1 MGTEPKG
8 VLVALNAGAPRYA
21 SEDVRQALHAAAA
34 ERGIPCW
41 FLTLPKGPTI
51 PAVLDQEIEK
61 LAQQGLSRIVAA
73 GGDGTIGAVA
83 GAITR
88 QAAGNG
94 SLEMGIVAS
103 GTANVLAGEL
113 GIPSTLAQAAAVAI
127 GSDRTIQVDAIEIA
141 GRCVLTQVG
150 IGPDAMMIRDT
161 SHGRREKLGRIA
173 YILTFLRRALRHP
186 SRRFVVTIDG
196 DRVPAAAWQIVAA
209 NAGTLGMPP
218 FTWGPRIDPT
228 DGIIDVC
235 IYDIRGV
242 WDSLTFFFRMVSG
255 RHHRGGNTRF
265 LRAREEVL
273 IESDVPMLVQ
283 GDGEILGR
291 TPVRLRLVPKA
302 VSVVVARAPEPTGTD
317 TPRAASAA
325 GEVGDTAQAA
335 PSVREEVDAMMAQQS
350 QTWVLQGAL
359 RHPVAAFGAF
369 DAALFLRV
377 NGLLLGSFTDRVL
390 TVASRVMHY
399 GEGWGLVVLAMV
411 VVDPRKGMLAAVE
424 ILPVLWLTMLTV
436 NFPLKRFFR
445 RRRPFL
451 AFVKARVLGP
461 RPKDFSLP
469 SGHSAAAF
477 AGALLLTTHIPVLG
491 PLFYAIALIVALS
504 RIYLGVHYPS
514 DVVLGAVA
522 GTVLATA
529 YRALLHAITPL

>member
-1 MGTEPKG
+1 MGTEPRG

-21 SEDVRQALHAAAA
+21 SEEVRQALHAAAA

-41 FLTLPKGPTI
+41 FVTLPKGPAI
-51 PAVLDQEIEK
+51 PPLLDREVEN
-61 LAQQGLSRIVAA
+61 LAPQGLSRIVAA

-83 GAITR
+83 GAIAR
-88 QAAGNG
+88 HAAGNG

-113 GIPSTLAQAAAVAI
+113 GIPSTLAEAAAVAI

-150 IGPDAMMIRDT
+150 IGPDATMIRDT
-161 SHGRREKLGRIA
+161 PRSHQEKLGRIA
-173 YILTFLRRALRHP
+173 YVLTFLRRALRHP

-196 DRVPAAAWQIVAA
+196 ARIPAAAWQIVAA

-235 IYDIRGV
+235 IYDIHGV
-242 WDSLTFFFRMVSG
+242 RDSLTFFFRMVSG

-265 LRAREEVL
+265 FRAREEVR

-291 TPVRLRLVPKA
+291 TPVKLRLIPKA
-302 VSVVVARAPEPTGTD
+302 VSVVVARAPEPSGKD
-317 TPRAASAA
+317 TPRGADA
-325 GEVGDTAQAA
+325 GETGDASPAA
-335 PSVREEVDAMMAQQS
+335 PSVREEVESMMAQQS

-369 DAALFLRV
+369 DAAIFLRV
-377 NGLLLGSFTDRVL
+377 NGLLLGTFADRVL
-390 TVASRVMHY
+390 TGASRVMHY
-399 GEGWGLVVLAMV
+399 GEGWGLVVLAMIV
-411 VVDPRKGMLAAVE
+411 ADPRKGMLAAIE

-477 AGALLLTTHIPVLG
+477 AGALLLTTHLPALG

-514 DVVLGAVA
+514 DVVFGAAA